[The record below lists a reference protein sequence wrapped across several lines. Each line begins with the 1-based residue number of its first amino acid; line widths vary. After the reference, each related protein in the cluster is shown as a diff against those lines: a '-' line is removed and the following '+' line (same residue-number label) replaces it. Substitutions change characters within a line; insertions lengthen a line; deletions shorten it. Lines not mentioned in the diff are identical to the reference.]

1 MWITNHLFEMVLLF
15 YYSVT
20 SFGLEYIFIFII
32 ALSNFDGKKEG
43 GVKSSVIK
51 PHLQPQSHYYSQW
64 QVDHN
69 IITAGRMVDTHG

>member
-1 MWITNHLFEMVLLF
+1 MKHLFKMFCILCILLF
-15 YYSVT
+15 RDKFRFREV
-20 SFGLEYIFIFII
+20 FLFI
-32 ALSNFDGKKEG
+32 ALSIFDGKKGG
-43 GVKSSVIK
+43 GVKASVIK

>member
-1 MWITNHLFEMVLLF
+1 MDHETLILNVFIILLF
-15 YYSVT
+15 RDKFRFSIV
-20 SFGLEYIFIFII
+20 FFLFI
-32 ALSNFDGKKEG
+32 ALSIFNGKKGG
-43 GVKSSVIK
+43 GVKASVIK